1 MGPGDDDYAMLS
13 LPLVCRAFH
22 RSCVSV
28 VILAFRLASR
38 LRQVADTLPPGQP
51 SASSLGW
58 LLGHTWGAII
68 EAKGF
73 LEDGADLE
81 RRTSAF
87 AAAPRA
93 VSSLR
98 VL

>member
-1 MGPGDDDYAMLS
+1 MLRATLVVGLFACGVGGEQFSAEDGGAMR
-13 LPLVCRAFH
+13 RA
-22 RSCVSV
+22 
-28 VILAFRLASR
+28 LQAGA
-38 LRQVADTLPPGQP
+38 AMKDGGPPGQP